1 MLIIIKWT
9 MFHSYVKSPHGMSS
23 VLYSF
28 CSSSRHNRDVVP
40 QVGNFLIACLP
51 PLMFANWGFNTCWV
65 FVGTNCLCLF
75 CAMSLPETK
84 VRQSTKIVP
93 NVWKVPKRCLLIS
106 SHPLFIL
113 NTILRSQKCPFIPCI
128 HNGLWWVL
136 DLSCFIRSPY
146 YPIIYTI

>member
-1 MLIIIKWT
+1 
-9 MFHSYVKSPHGMSS
+9 MFHSYVKSPHGMNS

-40 QVGNFLIACLP
+40 QVGNILIAFLP
-51 PLMFANWGFNTCWV
+51 PLMFANWGFNTFWV

-84 VRQSTKIVP
+84 VRQSTKIGP

-106 SHPLFIL
+106 SHPLFIF
-113 NTILRSQKCPFIPCI
+113 NTPFVTTMLSGGCKRS
-128 HNGLWWVL
+128 
-136 DLSCFIRSPY
+136 
-146 YPIIYTI
+146 